1 MKRTE
6 KMIVALLT
14 IALGVVLII
23 LKSDVISILMTALGL
38 GLIVLGCMDLYNKC
52 IPPAVVKIVVGAIII
67 LFGWVLV
74 SAVLYILAAGLIIL
88 GILLLY
94 ELLKK
99 RSKGDNLLQMIG
111 QYAIPALCLLIGV
124 LLLFNQG
131 GTVAWVFVLSGI
143 FTVLEGGVLLL
154 EAFFED

>member
-6 KMIVALLT
+6 KIAIALLIIT
-14 IALGVVLII
+14 LGLVLTI
-23 LKSDVISILMTALGL
+23 LKEDVISILMTALGL
-38 GLIVLGCMDLYNKC
+38 GLIVLGCMDLYHKC

-67 LFGWVLV
+67 LFGWLLV
-74 SAVLYILAAGLIIL
+74 SAVLYILAAGLIIF
-88 GILLLY
+88 GILMLY

-99 RSKGDNLLQMIG
+99 RAKDDNLLQTIG
-111 QYAIPALCLLIGV
+111 KYAIPSLCLLIGI

-143 FTVLEGGVLLL
+143 ATILEGGVLLL